1 MWSLIAWLDL
11 YELHSL
17 VNARCHNPRK
27 SWSFPIVSRLTS
39 SPLSFAFSTCL
50 PRGSFFKTTF
60 QLASQGLS
68 TKNTYSMCV
77 GKKCSKNVNISMKFT
92 NVNLYSLLFLPFV
105 VGFDPIVKWYNDIG
119 CSIIQFQHIPS
130 LFHNSIPT
138 YSKFVLIIHCS
149 MVNLK
154 IFILCAKFNW
164 FIHCVPFNHAT
175 FWPCHVVGI
184 TFEWLYLFFPW
195 GTSTK
200 YA

>member
-68 TKNTYSMCV
+68 KKNTYSMCV

-119 CSIIQFQHIPS
+119 CSIIQFQDFQLNPSNIFQVCFDNS
-130 LFHNSIPT
+130 LF
-138 YSKFVLIIHCS
+138 YGKFENFHTLC
-149 MVNLK
+149 K
-154 IFILCAKFNW
+154 I
-164 FIHCVPFNHAT
+164 
-175 FWPCHVVGI
+175 
-184 TFEWLYLFFPW
+184 
-195 GTSTK
+195 
-200 YA
+200 